1 MNKRILFTAGF
12 ILTATVAI
20 VAYSA
25 VTTQTLV
32 GTGADGGGDDEGP
45 WLNASNITADDG
57 VPSTSTIDGAGED
70 SNFLHGTMGGNQFT
84 IPAGTIDGIEFEY
97 EVKADD
103 TDVTEKAI
111 YLIIGGS
118 RVGSNKSTNTA
129 YTTGYVVR
137 NRGGVADT
145 WGLTPSVAQVNAT
158 NFGVAV
164 QCFDDGGG
172 RGDKASIDYM
182 KITVTYTPSGGS
194 ATNQVRMI
202 L

>member
-1 MNKRILFTAGF
+1 MNKLLCTLGF

-20 VAYSA
+20 VAYGA

-32 GTGADGGGDDEGP
+32 GTGADGGGSGEGP
-45 WLNASNITADDG
+45 WLNASNITADNAT
-57 VPSTSTIDGAGED
+57 PSTA
-70 SNFLHGTMGGNQFT
+70 
-84 IPAGTIDGIEFEY
+84 IEFEY

-145 WGLTPSVAQVNAT
+145 WGLNPSVAQVNAT

-164 QCFDDGGG
+164 QCFDDGSGG
-172 RGDKASIDYM
+172 GDKASIDYM

-194 ATNQVRMI
+194 ATNQTRMI